1 MEDKLANA
9 KERPSNPTR
18 LSDEEWALISDLVTE
33 APRPR
38 GHIGRPLKHDR
49 RDIVDAILY
58 VAATGCQWRALPGY
72 FPHWNTVH
80 RYHVTWSRDG
90 TWGKIADRLR
100 GLVREAEGR
109 EPEPSAGAIDARS
122 AQGASTVGALT
133 RGVDAGKHVSGR
145 KLFGVV
151 DTLGLLMG
159 IVVVAANVTDNA
171 GGAQTVDKVVHKSTR
186 LQKIWSG
193 SGFKRAFEEHCATAH
208 TLTVVVVNRIAPH
221 SFQVLPRRWVVERTW
236 AWLVN
241 HRRLRID
248 YGRDPVVTEGFAWAA
263 GSRLLL
269 RRLTTDKT

>member
-1 MEDKLANA
+1 MADNPINRNEW
-9 KERPSNPTR
+9 PSNPTR

-38 GHIGRPLKHDR
+38 GHIGRPLQHDR
-49 RDIVDAILY
+49 RDVVDAILY
-58 VAATGCQWRALPGY
+58 VAATGCQWRALPRY

-90 TWGKIADRLR
+90 TWEKMADRLR
-100 GLVREAEGR
+100 ELVREGECR
-109 EPEPSAGAIDARS
+109 EAEPSAGAIDARS
-122 AQGASTVGALT
+122 VQGASTVGALT
-133 RGVDAGKHVSGR
+133 RGFDAGKHVSGR

-159 IVVVAANVTDNA
+159 IVIVAASVSDNT
-171 GGAQTVDKVVHKSTR
+171 GGTQTVDKVVHKSAR

-193 SGFKRAFEEHCATAH
+193 SGFKRAFAEHCATAH
-208 TLTVVVVNRIAPH
+208 NVTVEVVNRIAPH
-221 SFQVLPRRWVVERTW
+221 SFEVLPRRWVVERTW

-248 YGRDPVVTEGFAWAA
+248 YERDPVVTEGFVWAA
-263 GSRLLL
+263 HCRLLL
-269 RRLTTDKT
+269 RRLTTETT